1 MPGFRVHIISAF
13 LFVIHRDSRDYY
25 FPGEY
30 PVFLDEARFF
40 INSLKYRRGLK

>member
-1 MPGFRVHIISAF
+1 MPGFRVHIVSAF

-25 FPGEY
+25 FPREY

-40 INSLKYRRGLK
+40 INNLKNKRRLK